1 MLKSLEI
8 TNFQS
13 HKHSVLEFSPGVN
26 VIIGQSDSGKTAI
39 IRALK
44 WVLTNKPAGESMR
57 SYWGGDTTVN
67 LSLDNARIE
76 RIRTKKENAYLL
88 NGSKFE
94 AMRGAVPEEIQQAL
108 NINAINVSEQ
118 LDAPFLLSNSPGEV
132 AQHFNKVAQLDVI
145 DRGSS
150 AIKKW
155 VTQGKQDIKSKKAQI
170 EKAKEELIQ
179 YDYLE
184 QMEKDV
190 ESLEKI
196 EQEKNATTQQIIK
209 VQELIEQVDSLNT
222 EMERAEKILIIENS
236 VTVALEKIKQ
246 LNTLQAE
253 INTLIA
259 IITEIETIDKQ
270 AKESQA
276 LLTIEK
282 SVQGLISMQAE
293 KANVISEISSLKSL
307 MINITNIDKKI
318 KGIGI
323 EMIKLQKQ
331 MPDVCP
337 FCGQRMPKEMHK

>member
-1 MLKSLEI
+1 MLKSLEL

-44 WVLTNKPAGESMR
+44 WMLTNKPAGESMR

-67 LSLDNARIE
+67 LSLDNTRIE

-94 AMRGAVPEEIQQAL
+94 AMRGAVPEEIQQTL
-108 NINAINVSEQ
+108 NMNEINLQQQ

-170 EKAKEELIQ
+170 EKAKEELTQ

-196 EQEKNATTQQIIK
+196 EQKKNATTQQIVK
-209 VQELIEQVDSLNT
+209 VQELIGQVDSLNT
-222 EMERAEKILIIENS
+222 EMEETEKILIIENS
-236 VTVALEKIKQ
+236 VTVALKEIKQ
-246 LNTLQAE
+246 LSILQAE

-282 SVQGLISMQAE
+282 SVQGLISMQNE

-307 MINITNIDKKI
+307 MVNIADINKKI
-318 KGIGI
+318 KDTSIG
-323 EMIKLQKQ
+323 MIKLQKQ

-337 FCGQRMPKEMHK
+337 CCGQKMPKENVI